1 MFKIYSVLAFFI
13 TLNSLTLSAKEI
25 HELFHEIKHSVVV
38 IKTNVKKSTPTRERL
53 MATYRGMGTGVLISA
68 EGRVVTASH
77 VVQTANEITI
87 ELLNGQKSSAY
98 VLFSNTQADIALL
111 QMENIPLVSTV
122 AELGDSD
129 NVKIGRYSYPCF
141 VMVKKKNYLQ

>member
-1 MFKIYSVLAFFI
+1 M
-13 TLNSLTLSAKEI
+13 
-25 HELFHEIKHSVVV
+25 
-38 IKTNVKKSTPTRERL
+38 
-53 MATYRGMGTGVLISA
+53 
-68 EGRVVTASH
+68 
-77 VVQTANEITI
+77 VQTANDITI

-129 NVKIGRYSYPCF
+129 NVKIGGYS
-141 VMVKKKNYLQ
+141 